1 MSHVLNKFKL
11 LRPLWIV
18 GLISFSFSQDKE
30 ERTPLWIEKDDIIIS
45 IKPNALMSLKSSD
58 TNDEKIIKY
67 FDVDHNKREIYCKID
82 GGSDILS
89 YSFDSIVYFKPL
101 KKGVPYSVKVVA
113 LSGVLGA
120 GLGYYNI
127 TSTNPK
133 ESDSEKIFQAAFSS
147 SIISGFIGSYLF
159 SEKRAY
165 VSSFVYIDDNG
176 ESVRKFPELIRIG
189 KEDWVIIE

>member
-1 MSHVLNKFKL
+1 MSYVLNKFKL
-11 LRPLWIV
+11 LRPLWII
-18 GLISFSFSQDKE
+18 GLIAFGFSQDKE

-67 FDVDHNKREIYCKID
+67 FDVDHKKREIYCNID
-82 GGSDILS
+82 GSSEILS
-89 YSFDSIVYFKPL
+89 YNFDNIEYFKPL
-101 KKGVPYSVKVVA
+101 KKGVPYAVKVVA

-127 TSTNPK
+127 ASSSPK

-147 SIISGFIGSYLF
+147 SIISGFIGSYVF
-159 SEKRAY
+159 SEKRPY

-176 ESVRKFPELIRIG
+176 ESVRKFPELIQIG
-189 KEDWVIIE
+189 KDDWIIIE